1 MVDSFDA
8 TQLPQLELRPTTS
21 DDEEFARR
29 LFVCVH
35 ASELDLPPALLEQQY
50 QAWRHN
56 LAQYPQLRDEIIVL
70 REQPIGRLVVAAADT
85 HLLCVDLMIDPEF
98 WGRGV
103 GTQILRRLQV
113 EATAQNL
120 PIELRV
126 QRTNRAQS
134 LYARLGFEV
143 TDADPTHLV
152 MRWESSLP
160 Q

>member
-8 TQLPQLELRPTTS
+8 THIPQLELRPTTS
-21 DDEEFARR
+21 DDERFARS
-29 LFVCVH
+29 LFVSVR
-35 ASELDLPPALLEQQY
+35 ARELALPPALLEQQY
-50 QAWRHN
+50 QAWRQS

-85 HLLCVDLMIDPEF
+85 HLLVVDLMIDPDS
-98 WGRGV
+98 WGQGV
-103 GTQILRRLQV
+103 GTQVLRRLQTL
-113 EATAQNL
+113 ATEQNL